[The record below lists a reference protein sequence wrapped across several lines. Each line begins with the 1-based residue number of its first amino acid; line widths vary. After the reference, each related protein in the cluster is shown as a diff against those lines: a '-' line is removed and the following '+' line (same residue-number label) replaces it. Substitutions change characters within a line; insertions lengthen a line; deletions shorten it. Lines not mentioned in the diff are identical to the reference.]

1 MKPPNLSPKSV
12 YASVHCNYTKANIV
26 NAIKKIDNSIYI
38 IGGAGMD
45 NIKDLLNEYTI
56 YNPAIEYTLLPDTKY
71 LPQME
76 KPAEFVSTVKMFFS

>member
-1 MKPPNLSPKSV
+1 
-12 YASVHCNYTKANIV
+12 
-26 NAIKKIDNSIYI
+26 
-38 IGGAGMD
+38 MD